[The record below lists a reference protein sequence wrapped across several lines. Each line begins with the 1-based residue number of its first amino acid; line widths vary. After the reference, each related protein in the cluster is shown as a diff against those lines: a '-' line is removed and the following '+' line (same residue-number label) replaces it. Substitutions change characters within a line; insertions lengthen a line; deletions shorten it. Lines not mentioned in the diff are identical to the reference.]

1 MKSKFT
7 FLKLFLGLISLLILN
22 TKFTSSV
29 VSEELLKFDLNTE
42 IKKGKFLIG
51 LKQYLGGE
59 NDSFSKAKNINF
71 TTDKGFLNLHSSNGI
86 KYKSKHINIS
96 WRDIPIKNPKPIQR
110 IVFGPFASYES
121 AKKQAKKLQDKGYE
135 TNVDYPKNWEVW
147 IPFEDDLPEFELKN
161 KIFRKIKNFQITPVL
176 RSEYNVIK
184 LEGPIYIYAQEE
196 IKINGINF
204 GKNFYLLKDS
214 YGTWTLVQKIEF
226 DDYLAGVLPYEI
238 GPNSPLE
245 ALKAQAVIA
254 RTWGIFNSD
263 RFNMDKYHLCISTQC
278 QVYKPSEISY
288 KNVQKAIDET
298 SNLILT
304 HENQPINAFYHV
316 SNGGVSATAGESW
329 QTQDYSYFNSIIDGS
344 KSLNKVFK
352 LPITNESDLNY
363 FLDFDKEQFYG
374 SNHSLFRWNKKI
386 SSLEIK
392 EKLIKNKLININED
406 VLNLNSIERGSSG
419 RVTKL
424 AIQTDR
430 SNKSIVLVKD
440 DIRRVLNFIPS
451 NLFTI
456 NKLNDDLWHL
466 RGGGFGHGVGLSQSG
481 AIEMAKLGFSYEQI
495 LNHYYR
501 NVKLKKFEIL
511 SQWKLSN

>member
-1 MKSKFT
+1 MKLKFF
-7 FLKLFLGLISLLILN
+7 FLHFFICFISLLIVN
-22 TKFTSSV
+22 TKFTSSLTA
-29 VSEELLKFDLNTE
+29 EELPEVELNKE

-51 LKQYLGGE
+51 LKQYLGGK
-59 NDSFSKAKNINF
+59 NDSFSKKKNIKF
-71 TTDKGFLNLHSSNGI
+71 STDKGFLNLISSNGI
-86 KYKSKHINIS
+86 KYKSKQINIT
-96 WRDIPIKNPKPIQR
+96 WVDIPVKNPKTIER

-121 AKKQAKKLQDKGYE
+121 AKKKADKLKDKGFE
-135 TNVDYPKNWEVW
+135 TTIAYPKNWEVW
-147 IPFEDDLPEFELKN
+147 IPFEDDLPDFDLKN
-161 KIFRKIKNFQITPVL
+161 KIFRKIKNIQITPVL
-176 RSEYNVIK
+176 KDDSSIMK
-184 LEGPIYIYAQEE
+184 LKGPIYIYAEEE
-196 IKINGINF
+196 IKINDVNF
-204 GKNFYLLKDS
+204 GKNFYLIEDS

-226 DDYLAGVLPYEI
+226 DDYLAGVLPHEI

-278 QVYKPSEISY
+278 QVYKPSKITN
-288 KNVQKAIDET
+288 KKVQKAIEAT

-304 HENQPINAFYHV
+304 YENQPINAFYHG

-329 QTQDYSYFNSIIDGS
+329 QIQDFSYFNSIIDGS
-344 KSLNKVFK
+344 KSLNKIFK
-352 LPITNESDLNY
+352 LPMTSESDLNN
-363 FLDFDKEQFYG
+363 FLIFDTEQFYG

-386 SSLEIK
+386 SSIEIK
-392 EKLIKNKLININED
+392 EKLIKNNLININDD
-406 VLNLNSIERGSSG
+406 VLDLNSIERGSSG

-424 AIQTDR
+424 EIQTNKV
-430 SNKSIVLVKD
+430 NKSIVLVKD

-456 NKLNDDLWHL
+456 NKLSDDFWLL

-501 NVKLKKFEIL
+501 DAKLKKIEIL
-511 SQWKLSN
+511 SQ